1 MKMLLRFTL
10 LAIVGAGL
18 NAGQKACAQT
28 ITINGIISDNSS
40 GEPLELA
47 NILLKGISDTTISR
61 GTTTDR
67 NGLYKFS
74 GVEPGQ
80 YLFRISYVGYN
91 DYKDTL
97 NVIGEGENI
106 NNSVR
111 LIPKDEN
118 LTSVDVVYRR
128 RDQNLEAGQ
137 QQIRAV
143 DLERVPTPAGSGD
156 LASYLQTLPGVVA
169 AGDRGGQ
176 LFVRGGTPSENLS
189 KIDGIIIYR
198 PFHIVGFFSV
208 FPEEMVS
215 DVNFYAGGFGPRY
228 SGRTSSVL
236 DVRLRNGNFNENR
249 FSASVGPFLAEGFYE
264 GPITEG
270 YSSIMVLT
278 RGSLIEQASKFYP
291 DGEQP
296 IRFNS
301 QIAKISLRNDEGTS
315 CSALTLR
322 TFDRGKLDFEGGE
335 SYKWNN
341 FLIGGRCALVPKNS
355 NFSFFDVNVGYSYT
369 DNLVGKADKP
379 ERSSGISKFNI
390 DVNYMRFFGD
400 VEFEYGFFM
409 DMRWVNFNISDL
421 FQYVTP
427 QEETF
432 ISTGGYGK
440 LIFPVGDN
448 LTIEPGIATSVYWS
462 EFNPTY
468 EPRLQ
473 ISWLPRGNTNER
485 INAALGYYL
494 QPIVGVVD
502 LRDAGSAFTAWMPV
516 PDSEKQMQAT
526 HALLGWR
533 QPFGK
538 YVDFSVEGY
547 HKWLKEIPVSSWSV
561 VSQFTTN
568 LSYADGTVQGADV
581 NLEFNSRR
589 FHARIGYGYSIT
601 EYESAQPVF
610 KTWFGQES
618 MTYHPAHDRRHQVNL
633 QTGMDFGNFRVDVG
647 WNYGS
652 GLPFSKPI
660 GFDSH
665 LTYGQHLPDVTD
677 EYGTPRIL
685 MSRPFNGRLPDYHSL
700 NVSMEQAINFEKVR
714 MKINLGSIN
723 TYDQQ
728 NLFYYDVQTRRKI
741 NQLPFYP
748 YLSLKLETR

>member
-1 MKMLLRFTL
+1 MKLYPRLPCFL
-10 LAIVGAGL
+10 ILIAFLFSGSKSL
-18 NAGQKACAQT
+18 AQT
-28 ITINGIISDNSS
+28 ISVTGIISDNTS

-47 NILLKGISDTTISR
+47 NVLLKGISDTTIIR

-67 NGLYKFS
+67 NGLFELS
-74 GVEPGQ
+74 RIEPGQ
-80 YLFRISYVGYN
+80 YQFRVSYVGYEN
-91 DYKDTL
+91 YEDTMS
-97 NVIGEGENI
+97 VDAVGGNI
-106 NNSVR
+106 NKSVQ
-111 LIPKDEN
+111 LIAKDEN
-118 LTSVDVVYRR
+118 LEAVDVVYKR
-128 RDQNLEAGQ
+128 RDENLEAGQ
-137 QQIRAV
+137 QQIRV
-143 DLERVPTPAGSGD
+143 EDLSRVPTPAGGGD
-156 LASYLQTLPGVVA
+156 LSSYLQTLPGVVST
-169 AGDRGGQ
+169 GDRGGQ
-176 LFVRGGTPSENLS
+176 FFVRGGTPSENLS
-189 KIDGIIIYR
+189 KIDGITIYR

-236 DVRLRNGNFNENR
+236 DVRLRNGDFYENR

-270 YSSIMVLT
+270 YSSVMVLT

-296 IRFNS
+296 LRFNS
-301 QIAKISLRNDEGTS
+301 QIAKISVRNDEGTV

-341 FLIGGRCALVPKNS
+341 FLIGGRCALIPKNS

-369 DNLVGKADKP
+369 DNLVGKVNDP

-390 DVNYMRFFGD
+390 DLNYMRFFGD

-421 FQYVTP
+421 FQYIAP

-440 LIFPVGDN
+440 LIFPIGYN
-448 LTIEPGIATSVYWS
+448 LTIEPGVATSLYWS
-462 EFNPTY
+462 HFDPSY

-485 INAALGYYL
+485 INAAVGSYF
-494 QPIVGVVD
+494 QPVVGVID

-516 PDSEKQMQAT
+516 PDSDKQMHAT

-533 QPFGK
+533 QPIGEN
-538 YVDFSVEGY
+538 VDFSIEGY
-547 HKWLKEIPVSSWSV
+547 HKWLKDVPISTWSV
-561 VSQFTTN
+561 VAQFNTD
-568 LSYADGTVQGADV
+568 LAYADGTVQGADV
-581 NLEFNSRR
+581 NLEFNSRI
-589 FHARIGYGYSIT
+589 FHARMGYGFSVT
-601 EYESAQPVF
+601 EYESSQPVF
-610 KTWFGQES
+610 ETWFGKKT
-618 MTYHPAHDRRHQVNL
+618 MTYNPAHDRRHQVNL
-633 QTGMDFGNFRVDVG
+633 QTGLDLGNFKVDIG

-665 LTYGQHLPDVTD
+665 LAYGPHLPDVTND
-677 EYGTPRIL
+677 YGTPRIL
-685 MSRPFNGRLPDYHSL
+685 MNRPFNGRLPDYHSL
-700 NVSMEQAINFEKVR
+700 NVSAEQTIHFERMIVKV
-714 MKINLGSIN
+714 NLGSIN

-728 NLFYYDVQTRRKI
+728 NLFYYDVQTRREI

-748 YLSLKLETR
+748 YLSLKIETR